1 MVLIAAGDE
10 PATYEEA
17 MNGPH
22 AQKWAASIC
31 EELQSLDDQQV
42 FTVVPREPGTRCVGS
57 KWAFRVKTDE
67 NNNPVRFK
75 SRLVAKG
82 FTQIEGIDY
91 SDTSAPVAS
100 KEAVRTA
107 LAMAASKGWAVEQF
121 DVNTAY
127 LYATLEEAIYM
138 EAPAALIDLWA
149 DKMSAEDLELLRS
162 GRGVLLLGKALYGL
176 KQSGRR
182 WFETLR
188 DFLVNECGLHPSPVE
203 PCVFVGNG
211 IVMPVYVDDGMSM
224 GETQGHID
232 RLLAKMESRFD
243 IKRLGFPRHFLGWAV
258 ERRDDNSIF
267 IHQKGYVERMS
278 STFRDDSCRPKAT
291 PMSSGAMLSSEG
303 PSGDMDLFRAIIG
316 SLLFAAIGTRPDIS
330 TAVSILSRSVQAPT
344 KAHVTAARNIMGY
357 LATTPAMG
365 LHFPAQEELRL
376 EVYCDASF
384 AGDEHGRKSRT
395 GWVILI
401 NGAPVAWKS
410 TLQPIIAH
418 STAESEYIAM
428 SDAAREAVYIK
439 RLIEAMGGAIKG
451 PITVYE
457 DNETAKHMAQEV
469 TTKRSKHID
478 IRYHHIR
485 EQVELGHIV
494 VKDCRTEEMIA
505 DMLTKPLPKE
515 QFTKLRGRI
524 MKN

>member
-1 MVLIAAGDE
+1 M
-10 PATYEEA
+10 
-17 MNGPH
+17 
-22 AQKWAASIC
+22 
-31 EELQSLDDQQV
+31 
-42 FTVVPREPGTRCVGS
+42 RCVGS

-67 NNNPVRFK
+67 HNNPVRFK

-107 LAMAASKGWAVEQF
+107 LAVAASKGWAIEQF
-121 DVNTAY
+121 DVDTAY
-127 LYATLEEAIYM
+127 LYATLEETIYM
-138 EAPAALIDLWA
+138 EAPAALLDMWGHNL
-149 DKMSAEDLELLRS
+149 SAEAVELLRS
-162 GRGVLLLGKALYGL
+162 GRGLLLVKKALYGL

-182 WFETLR
+182 WYETMR
-188 DFLVNECGLHPSPVE
+188 DFLRDECGLQPSPLE
-203 PCVFVGNG
+203 PCIFVGNG
-211 IVMPVYVDDGMSM
+211 VVMPVYVDDGMSM

-232 RLLAKMESRFD
+232 RLLVKMESRFS

-258 ERRDDNSIF
+258 ERRSDNSIF
-267 IHQKGYVERMS
+267 IHQQGYTERMS
-278 STFRDDSCRPKAT
+278 TIFPDDRFRPKAT
-291 PMSSGAMLSSEG
+291 PMPSGAKLDSEG
-303 PSGDMDLFRAIIG
+303 PPGDIDLFRAMIG

-330 TAVSILSRSVQAPT
+330 TATSILSRSVQAPT
-344 KAHVTAARNIMGY
+344 KAHVAAARNIMGY
-357 LATTPAMG
+357 LAATPAMG
-365 LHFPAQEELRL
+365 LHFPAQEELCL

-384 AGDEHGRKSRT
+384 AGDEDGRRSRT
-395 GWVILI
+395 GYVVLI
-401 NGAPVAWKS
+401 NGAPVAWRS
-410 TLQPIIAH
+410 ALQPIIAH

-428 SDAAREAVYIK
+428 SDAAREALYIR
-439 RLIEAMGGAIKG
+439 RLIEAMGGEIKG
-451 PITVYE
+451 PIIVYE

-494 VKDCRTEEMIA
+494 IKDCRTEEQVA

-515 QFTKLRGRI
+515 QFIKLRNHI